1 MYCIHCG
8 VFLIRGGMHQIMSI
22 LETVVLAA
30 HKSKTVRSWADIYS
44 TARSYFMACSANS
57 GALLY
62 KARIAKNT
70 RER

>member
-1 MYCIHCG
+1 
-8 VFLIRGGMHQIMSI
+8 MSI